1 VTPGCWE
8 VLWLVLLCLATQTGH
23 AVLHAAQ
30 NLLQSSS
37 ATSTVAPPVSSA
49 STLITAATKTPIGDK
64 CGSGRYGIVVS
75 SETTGDEV
83 QICPM
88 CPAGTTG
95 NGDGCTACAAGSAS
109 SSVGA
114 SSCSTS
120 CTAGTYA
127 QAGEALCVT
136 QHGSAWQISRLLG
149 GSTATLSNICSHA
162 AGSSACLPCPTG
174 TYQDGT
180 SQAECKEW

>member
-1 VTPGCWE
+1 M
-8 VLWLVLLCLATQTGH
+8 LLCLATQTGH
-23 AVLHAAQ
+23 TVLHATQ

-49 STLITAATKTPIGDK
+49 STLIAAATKTPIGDK

-127 QAGEALCVT
+127 QAGEASLCDPTWQALGRSVYCSVD
-136 QHGSAWQISRLLG
+136 QLQLSPISAPMLQAALPACPAPLAPTRMEHLKPSARSGEW
-149 GSTATLSNICSHA
+149 CS
-162 AGSSACLPCPTG
+162 LP
-174 TYQDGT
+174 
-180 SQAECKEW
+180 A